1 MKDKLNNALNEIND
15 KYIEEAATA
24 DRLERS
30 PAKAIKYIAGGTAAV
45 AAVAAIC
52 VGLNHLGVFNRGVD
66 LVDSLPSTS
75 QDSPSSDTPE
85 STYISEI
92 PPSENHQ
99 SEFEYYWEESMPLVS
114 VTQDYIDNLIF
125 GSEFP
130 YMLYA
135 SEEKAVF
142 TDGVGGIYI
151 YSFTENKLT
160 LAADINKNIEFIK
173 DNCPYEFFNIDPNNS
188 SPAPTVNFQCGID
201 GEIICSV
208 TYYAEV
214 PSTKGHTAT
223 EYKAFPQYY
232 RINEGTMTMELY
244 DIFPLTDYALYGGLR
259 DVTEA
264 NVEGAI
270 SYNVATIDG
279 TDKCVYITLDNTNE
293 DMLLNVKLHKRDTND
308 NEITFKPFDGYL
320 AKTIYLG
327 ETYLSMLP
335 TTTSTYKNPE
345 LCLYIDGTF
354 KLTHIFGD
362 DTLVRGNYLVAGD
375 VVRLISYP
383 ISSPMQPIGEA
394 PEQRR
399 GTVWYLRFDESNA
412 LWADE
417 NSFATMPGYALA
429 NDKVLFLKQNNITR
443 YISMGKTVNDGF
455 ENDHIS
461 AMLALVDNGSF
472 NMMLD
477 SAGNSIDLTGTYTQT
492 DTSVTLNTD
501 NGKTYTFTKDGF
513 TLTPDDTFI
522 EWLLSNP
529 DHPACKALLEAPTLY
544 DINKVDSADITNDGI
559 SVSSEI
565 KQTEIEGK
573 NISYRLRLDL
583 IADNIAILYFVPE
596 GEDNPISDSI
606 IVDNGTH
613 RIENGKFILTME
625 DQESE
630 LTLSA
635 DHPSLYENVMN
646 NVSTNFDPCM
656 NNPYSERIYILLA
669 SRLSNN
675 EPLTLPETGNGMA
688 AFCDKVSM
696 ANEPQA
702 ILSRYDGYVI
712 RSTTDNSTTVVDKD
726 NFTQYKNVFF
736 ADSEALME
744 VSAEGEYY
752 VVRSTIGNYAT
763 DGTQIKKYY
772 IRPDT
777 HLIERIDI
785 YNCIKGD
792 FVFDHSLNINF
803 ILADDSSTLEQIDEE
818 IEYQNMLNEKA
829 DALNKE
835 IKTLQEHKELLDEQA
850 EDINKE
856 IDALQAMNENTDTH
870 KQNLENLQK
879 EKADLDEKIKRLN
892 EEIAAI
898 TNDLE
903 KLSAKIDRHQE
914 HTATFADVDREL
926 LNEFVG
932 KIAANHKGA
941 IVPPQKWIFPTES
954 EYITT
959 YFGYDSWRG
968 GVHDGIDIAEE
979 GGKPIRA
986 VADGTAYV
994 GSNDNSWF
1002 GGYGNTVAVL
1012 HDGGYI
1018 TVYSCA
1024 YEILV
1029 KDGERV
1035 AAGQTIATVGT
1046 TGASTGNHLHFEMR
1060 KGTTA
1065 VNPFSIPYNGEDKN
1079 INNILT
1085 SALNA
1090 SEPTLPESL
1099 TYPLP
1104 AEYTSISE
1112 GMGDNGYI
1120 GHAGIDIPAPT
1131 GTEVYAAD
1139 NGEVIYADWLGGYG
1153 NCVILKHSN
1162 GCFTVYAHLSQ
1173 VKTAQGKTIAA
1184 GETLGLV
1191 GSTGQSTGQHL
1202 HFELRKGTSP
1212 VDPTTLLGL

>member
-15 KYIEEAATA
+15 KYIEEAANA
-24 DRLERS
+24 DRLESS
-30 PAKAIKYIAGGTAAV
+30 PVKYIKYIAGGAAAV
-45 AAVAAIC
+45 AAVAAVC
-52 VGLNHLGVFNRGVD
+52 VGLNHFGVFNRGVD
-66 LVDSLPSTS
+66 LVDSLPSSS
-75 QDSPSSDTPE
+75 QDSPNSDAPE

-92 PPSENHQ
+92 PPSDGYQ
-99 SEFEYYWEESMPLVS
+99 YEFEYYWEESMPLVS
-114 VTQDYIDNLIF
+114 ITQDYIDNLIF

-142 TDGVGGIYI
+142 TDGIGGIYV
-151 YSFTENKLT
+151 YSFTENQLT

-188 SPAPTVNFQCGID
+188 SPAPTINFKCGID

-214 PSTKGHTAT
+214 PSTMGHTAT

-232 RINEGTMTMELY
+232 RINEEAMTMELY

-264 NVEGAI
+264 NIEGAI

-327 ETYLSMLP
+327 ETYRSMLP

-394 PEQRR
+394 PEQQR

-429 NDKVLFLKQNNITR
+429 NDKVLFLKQDNVTR
-443 YISMGKTVNDGF
+443 YISMGKTVSDGF

-477 SAGNSIDLTGTYTQT
+477 SAGNSIDITGTYTQT
-492 DTSVTLNTD
+492 DTSVSLNTD

-559 SVSSEI
+559 SVSSET
-565 KQTEIEGK
+565 KQTEIEGQ

-583 IADNIAILYFVPE
+583 IADNTAILYFVPE

-625 DQESE
+625 DQKSE
-630 LTLSA
+630 LILSV

-646 NVSTNFDPCM
+646 NVSSNFDPCS
-656 NNPYSERIYILLA
+656 NTPYSENIYILLA
-669 SRLSNN
+669 SRLSDI

-712 RSTTDNSTTVVDKD
+712 SSTIADSTTVVDKD

-744 VSAEGEYY
+744 VSAEDEYF
-752 VVRSTIGNYAT
+752 VVRTTIGDYAT

-772 IRPDT
+772 VRPDT

-785 YNCIKGD
+785 YNCIKGE

-803 ILADDSSTLEQIDEE
+803 ILADTTELITDPIAPVIIKNTITGEKTSITNNEDIRVISNLLFSDLWDTEGTSDCLSNIAITINGLTYSYHSDCSTFNDNAAQRSLSLDDTTKEEINALFEKYISLSSQLDDSSTLEQIAEE
-818 IEYQNMLNEKA
+818 IEHQNMLNEKA

-835 IKTLQEHKELLDEQA
+835 IKALQEHKELLDEQA

-856 IDALQAMNENTDTH
+856 IDVLQAMNEKTDTQ
-870 KQNLENLQK
+870 KQKLEDLQK
-879 EKADLDEKIKRLN
+879 EQAELDKMIAQLDDKI
-892 EEIAAI
+892 
-898 TNDLE
+898 NDLLAE
-903 KLSAKIDRHQE
+903 
-914 HTATFADVDREL
+914 
-926 LNEFVG
+926 
-932 KIAANHKGA
+932 
-941 IVPPQKWIFPTES
+941 
-954 EYITT
+954 
-959 YFGYDSWRG
+959 
-968 GVHDGIDIAEE
+968 IDIKQEQIVYILLKA
-979 GGKPIRA
+979 
-986 VADGTAYV
+986 
-994 GSNDNSWF
+994 SN
-1002 GGYGNTVAVL
+1002 G
-1012 HDGGYI
+1012 
-1018 TVYSCA
+1018 
-1024 YEILV
+1024 
-1029 KDGERV
+1029 
-1035 AAGQTIATVGT
+1035 
-1046 TGASTGNHLHFEMR
+1046 
-1060 KGTTA
+1060 
-1065 VNPFSIPYNGEDKN
+1065 
-1079 INNILT
+1079 
-1085 SALNA
+1085 

-1112 GMGDNGYI
+1112 GMVDSGYI
-1120 GHAGIDIPAPT
+1120 GHTGIDIPAPT

-1153 NCVILKHSN
+1153 NCVIIKHDN

-1173 VKTAQGKTIAA
+1173 IKTAQGEKLTA
-1184 GETLGLV
+1184 GATLGLV

-1202 HFELRKGTSP
+1202 HFELRRGTSP
-1212 VDPTTLLGL
+1212 VDPTALLGL